1 MPCLCAWLLLLSIR
15 KINSRCTGR
24 KMRNYNL
31 PSDKGGGMEI
41 IMKKNSQ
48 KEYVVI
54 GLGRFGSSIAK
65 QLEAN
70 GCKVLAID
78 RNEQR
83 IRQIA
88 EYVTLAMCLDV
99 SNEVAL
105 EELGGHNFD
114 GAIVSIG
121 HSLDAS
127 VLATIWAKEQG
138 IPQVIAKAYDEMQEK
153 ILTKIGAD
161 KIIHPEK
168 ELGVQ
173 LANDLAFNNLFDA
186 IELSSE
192 HSIAEILTLT
202 DWIGKNLREIRLREK
217 YGVTAIAIKR
227 NGTLIVNPPADSPA
241 KKDDIFL
248 LLGTN
253 ATLKKIASINVSK
266 RNP

>member
-1 MPCLCAWLLLLSIR
+1 
-15 KINSRCTGR
+15 
-24 KMRNYNL
+24 
-31 PSDKGGGMEI
+31 
-41 IMKKNSQ
+41 MKKKGP
-48 KEYVVI
+48 KEYIVI
-54 GLGRFGSSIAK
+54 GLGRFGSSIAR

-99 SNEVAL
+99 SNEESL
-105 EELGGHNFD
+105 EEIGGRNFD
-114 GAIVSIG
+114 GAIISIG

-138 IPQVIAKAYDEMQEK
+138 IGQVIAKAYDEMQGK

-161 KIIHPEK
+161 KIVYPEK
-168 ELGVQ
+168 EIGVQ
-173 LANDLAFNNLFDA
+173 LANDLAFNHLFDA

-192 HSIAEILTLT
+192 YSIAEIMTLT
-202 DWIGKNLREIRLREK
+202 DWIGKDLREIRLREK
-217 YGVTAIAIKR
+217 YGVNAIAIKR
-227 NGTLIVNPPADSPA
+227 SGTLIVNPPADAPT
-241 KKDDIFL
+241 KKEDIFL

-253 ATLKKIASINVSK
+253 ATLKKSASASAVRKN
-266 RNP
+266 

>member
-1 MPCLCAWLLLLSIR
+1 
-15 KINSRCTGR
+15 
-24 KMRNYNL
+24 
-31 PSDKGGGMEI
+31 
-41 IMKKNSQ
+41 MKKSRQ

-54 GLGRFGSSIAK
+54 GLGRFGSSVAK

-99 SNEVAL
+99 GDEEAL
-105 EELGGHNFD
+105 EELGGRNFD
-114 GAIVSIG
+114 GAVISIG

-138 IPQVIAKAYDEMQEK
+138 IKQVIAKAYDETQGK

-161 KIIHPEK
+161 EIVYPEM
-168 ELGVQ
+168 ETGVH
-173 LANDLAFNNLFDA
+173 LANNLAFNNLVDT

-192 HSIAEILTLT
+192 YSIGEVTILT
-202 DWIGKNLREIRLREK
+202 DWIGKSLIELKLRDK
-217 YGVTAIAIKR
+217 YGVNVIAIKR
-227 NGTLIVNPPADSPA
+227 NGSLIVNPAADAPS
-241 KKDDIFL
+241 KKDDIFV

-253 ATLKKIASINVSK
+253 NTLKKIADASTSRK
-266 RNP
+266 